1 MADALPMKE
10 IWDWTVGNIQSWPS
24 IPPVNLIAFV
34 LAMTMLSPLV
44 IKGLRALRSDEP
56 PAPPPAAPTPL
67 PPFFSVEVPWIT
79 QHLVTIDA
87 NLQMLLQLLR
97 DERGR
102 NRLIDIMD
110 RQDAL
115 TRKLETVE
123 RMARARS
130 TKK

>member
-1 MADALPMKE
+1 
-10 IWDWTVGNIQSWPS
+10 
-24 IPPVNLIAFV
+24 
-34 LAMTMLSPLV
+34 V